1 MQSLYLTC
9 MVRAVEE
16 GEKQR
21 ENKLYQMVTIK
32 MQVWLL
38 CLALV
43 GLVLM
48 NHECAADPATDN
60 ANPAGGSGSD
70 AAANPAV
77 MGKSATGPGK
87 APKETGNANPAG
99 GSGGGDVANPAVMG
113 KSTTGP
119 GKQTVSVASMSFT
132 PSGEHHM
139 DTETFE
145 YDP

>member
-1 MQSLYLTC
+1 M
-9 MVRAVEE
+9 
-16 GEKQR
+16 
-21 ENKLYQMVTIK
+21 
-32 MQVWLL
+32 WLL

-43 GLVLM
+43 GIVLL
-48 NHECAADPATDN
+48 NHECVADPATDN

-77 MGKSATGPGK
+77 MGESRTGPGK
-87 APKETGNANPAG
+87 AKETDNANPGG
-99 GSGGGDVANPAVMG
+99 GSGSDAANPAVMG

-119 GKQTVSVASMSFT
+119 GKQTVSVASMSFA

-145 YDP
+145 WDP

>member
-1 MQSLYLTC
+1 
-9 MVRAVEE
+9 MVI
-16 GEKQR
+16 
-21 ENKLYQMVTIK
+21 IK

-43 GLVLM
+43 GLVLL

-60 ANPAGGSGSD
+60 ANPAGGSGGD
-70 AAANPAV
+70 AAAHPAV
-77 MGKSATGPGK
+77 MGESATGPGT
-87 APKETGNANPAG
+87 AKETDNAKPAG
-99 GSGGGDVANPAVMG
+99 GSGGAA

-132 PSGEHHM
+132 PSGERHM

-145 YDP
+145 WDP